1 MCRPTTE
8 RVRAAAVLALI
19 VVTAH
24 AQTAGDADAF
34 RSALL
39 RALSDG
45 DRTALAAMFRF
56 PATVTVPG
64 LPEPVAVT
72 DEAALARM
80 YDVFFTREMRCIVEE
95 SRVAQRGRAAPK
107 YPLTVAG
114 AVVTIGHGTIVAEQT
129 PAGLRITRMAVVG
142 RPGNP
147 AARKAP
153 PQVNLRLGGVWQYSG
168 RLDDAGAERLTL
180 SLTQGT
186 QLEAKLEGFKG
197 TAATVHLL
205 NAGGTPV
212 TGDANRPRVWNGTI
226 PASGD
231 YYLEVRRAVFCDPSV
246 TYVLT
251 VTVR

>member
-1 MCRPTTE
+1 MHRPTTE
-8 RVRAAAVLALI
+8 RVCAAAVLAVI
-19 VVTAH
+19 VVTAY
-24 AQTAGDADAF
+24 AQSAGEADAF

-45 DRTALAAMFRF
+45 DRTAVAAMFRY
-56 PATVTVPG
+56 PASVTVPG
-64 LPEPVAVT
+64 LPQPVAVT

-80 YDVFFTREMRCIVEE
+80 YDVFFTREMRCAVEQ
-95 SRVAQRGRAAPK
+95 SRIAEPGRAAPK
-107 YPLTVAG
+107 YPIAAADG
-114 AVVTIGHGTIVAEQT
+114 VVTIGHGTIVAERT
-129 PAGLRITRMAVVG
+129 PAGLRIARMAVVG
-142 RPGNP
+142 RPGNR

-153 PQVNLRLGGVWQYSG
+153 PPVNLRLGGVWQYSG
-168 RLDDAGAERLTL
+168 RLDDAESERLTL

-197 TAATVHLL
+197 TAAMVHLL

-212 TGDANRPRVWNGTI
+212 TGESAGRRVWNGTI

-231 YYLEVRRAVFCDPSV
+231 YYLEVRRAVFCDPTV
-246 TYVLT
+246 TYLLT